1 MLSSGTIQRSAELLP
16 GHLVNRDPLTGSE
29 RTSRVPDYPLFL
41 RTAHR
46 FSHDFDDMLV
56 GIARQCEPLK
66 IRANDSA
73 PSPRLFRDELFSLT
87 PVQLA
92 GLTDPAWSTDTL
104 PHSRALARDSPPHL
118 RCSHFAQNQ
127 I

>member
-73 PSPRLFRDELFSLT
+73 PSPRFFRDELFSLT
-87 PVQLA
+87 PVQLHE
-92 GLTDPAWSTDTL
+92 LTDTKLPPDTL
-104 PHSRALARDSPPHL
+104 HHSPVLPHD
-118 RCSHFAQNQ
+118 
-127 I
+127 